1 MEKLLLD
8 KGEEMQAKGATASRG
23 YPQVQSTVH
32 CPVLRPVST
41 QADAVQGP
49 AHPSWASVVADL
61 LSLLDS
67 PGSRRLHS
75 PDLARLLLEA
85 VTDPLARA
93 MPGVVGDT
101 QGHQW
106 RAILRS
112 ANGLLQEAPQMHVCT
127 GS

>member
-1 MEKLLLD
+1 M
-8 KGEEMQAKGATASRG
+8 
-23 YPQVQSTVH
+23 
-32 CPVLRPVST
+32 
-41 QADAVQGP
+41 
-49 AHPSWASVVADL
+49 ADL

-112 ANGLLQEAPQMHVCT
+112 ANAVLQEAPQMHVCT